1 MIPNM
6 TYDKQKFAAITVRIG
21 DPVSTVLLFTS
32 GKMVLTGCKSYLQ
45 TIVSAYEVMRLLRVG
60 FPLMNIYIDDVS
72 VQNVVGNSDLQLG
85 PDRYIDLDEMLA
97 ENRVYCTYLRT
108 MFPGLIYRPQNSPVV
123 LLLFQ
128 SGKVVIT
135 GGKSLDDVKGGW
147 KRLWPEVSKY
157 VKMK

>member
-1 MIPNM
+1 MCIR
-6 TYDKQKFAAITVRIG
+6 D
-21 DPVSTVLLFTS
+21 S
-32 GKMVLTGCKSYLQ
+32 
-45 TIVSAYEVMRLLRVG
+45 
-60 FPLMNIYIDDVS
+60 IYIDDVS

-85 PDRYIDLDEMLA
+85 PNRYIDLDEMLA
-97 ENRVYCTYLRT
+97 ENRVYCTYLRS